1 MKKTVITISVV
12 AVMAV
17 AVACIF
23 CTVKANENPFLNA
36 NAEAQAMNEA
46 YNVKTCYTE
55 GVWGSVDYIIVC
67 DSNTNSETLYS
78 CASETLGRRGVESKC
93 IND

>member
-36 NAEAQAMNEA
+36 NAEALAMNEA
-46 YNVKTCYTE
+46 YNVKTCYIIQKGF
-55 GVWGSVDYIIVC
+55 GVLLTI
-67 DSNTNSETLYS
+67 
-78 CASETLGRRGVESKC
+78 
-93 IND
+93 